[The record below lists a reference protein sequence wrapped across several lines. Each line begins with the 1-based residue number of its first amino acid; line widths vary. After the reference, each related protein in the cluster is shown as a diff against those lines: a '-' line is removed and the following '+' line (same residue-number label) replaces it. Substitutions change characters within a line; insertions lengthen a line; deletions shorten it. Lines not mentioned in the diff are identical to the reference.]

1 MEREIS
7 IMNGDERVGLNAFA
21 KAIVTST
28 ILGMLKSLHGVDVER
43 EIRITISAGE
53 KTPRVRGGQ

>member
-7 IMNGDERVGLNAFA
+7 IMNGDERVGLNSFS

-28 ILGMLKSLHGVDVER
+28 ILGMLRSLHGVDVEQ
-43 EIRITISAGE
+43 EIRITISAAKKAG
-53 KTPRVRGGQ
+53 TGGRQA